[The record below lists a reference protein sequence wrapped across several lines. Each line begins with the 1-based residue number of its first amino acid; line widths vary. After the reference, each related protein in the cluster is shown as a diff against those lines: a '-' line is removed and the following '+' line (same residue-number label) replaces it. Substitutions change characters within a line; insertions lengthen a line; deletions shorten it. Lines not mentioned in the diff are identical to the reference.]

1 MSQVQQHS
9 RRFFQHADF
18 SDRDWIPRR
27 CVKMSCIHRDYMRRL
42 LRELI
47 RARVN
52 NLSPSVTITI
62 DCEDF
67 VYLTELLECLEQSR
81 LIKSSVSQVTAY
93 AASTREAGAKKGSGN
108 SATKKNPQ

>member
-1 MSQVQQHS
+1 
-9 RRFFQHADF
+9 
-18 SDRDWIPRR
+18 
-27 CVKMSCIHRDYMRRL
+27 MRRL

-52 NLSPSVTITI
+52 NLSPSVTLTI

-67 VYLTELLECLEQSR
+67 VYLTELLECLDNSR
-81 LIKSSVSQVTAY
+81 LIKSSVSKVTDY

-108 SATKKNPQ
+108 SETKKNPQ

>member
-1 MSQVQQHS
+1 MSQVQKHS
-9 RRFFQHADF
+9 QRFFPHQDF

-27 CVKMSCIHRDYMRRL
+27 CVKMSCVHRDYMRRL

-52 NLSPSVTITI
+52 NLSPSVTLTI

-67 VYLTELLECLEQSR
+67 VYLTELLECLDNSR
-81 LIKSSVSQVTAY
+81 LIKSSVSQVAAY
-93 AASTREAGAKKGSGN
+93 GSSTRATDAKKGSGN
-108 SATKKNPQ
+108 SGTKKNPQ

>member
-9 RRFFQHADF
+9 RRFFPHTDF

-42 LRELI
+42 LRKLI

-52 NLSPSVTITI
+52 NLSPSVSLTI
-62 DCEDF
+62 DNEDF
-67 VYLTELLECLEQSR
+67 VYLTELLDCLEKSR
-81 LIKSSVSQVTAY
+81 LIKSSVAQLTAY
-93 AASTREAGAKKGSGN
+93 AKEPSRPTAKKGSGN
-108 SATKKNPQ
+108 SGTKKNPQ